1 MSKIILAGVL
11 TWLWPQVVSAHS
23 FGVLYNLP
31 VPFWMYLYGGVA
43 AILVSFLII
52 GYFFNKVVPDFSY
65 PTLNLSRFNFFASL
79 TNPRFLGTLKVV
91 SIFLF
96 VLTILSG
103 LFEKSAYASFSMTF
117 FWIIFVLGFT
127 YATALIGNIYAIV
140 NPWKVSVEWLMD
152 KEVEGLIR
160 YPKSLGYYPALIFY
174 FIFIWFEL
182 VGQTS
187 PNKLAVILIIYTIL
201 NYFGV
206 IAFGKEI
213 WFRYCEFFSV
223 FFRLIGK
230 IAPIEYR
237 DGKLYL
243 RPPFIGLLKESAE
256 YFSLLL
262 FTLFML
268 SSTAFDGFKETLPWV
283 RFYWQNLDKVLR
295 PVFGSNSYAMAKTG
309 ALLLSPFIFLSL
321 YFLLV
326 ALAKVI
332 AKSMTPLKTLLLQF
346 TFSLIPIAFVYNIA
360 HYYTLVLT
368 EGPKIFRLNSFIL
381 SANFVWHSQ
390 VAFILLGHIAGVYL
404 SHMIALKNFSS
415 SHKRII
421 LSQFPMLVLMVVYTV
436 AGLWILSQPITGGT
450 L

>member
-79 TNPRFLGTLKVV
+79 TNPRFLGILKVV

-117 FWIIFVLGFT
+117 FWIIFVLGLT

-160 YPKSLGYYPALIFY
+160 YTKSLGYYPALIFY

-187 PNKLAVILIIYTIL
+187 PNKLAVIL
-201 NYFGV
+201 
-206 IAFGKEI
+206 
-213 WFRYCEFFSV
+213 
-223 FFRLIGK
+223 
-230 IAPIEYR
+230 
-237 DGKLYL
+237 
-243 RPPFIGLLKESAE
+243 
-256 YFSLLL
+256 
-262 FTLFML
+262 
-268 SSTAFDGFKETLPWV
+268 
-283 RFYWQNLDKVLR
+283 
-295 PVFGSNSYAMAKTG
+295 
-309 ALLLSPFIFLSL
+309 
-321 YFLLV
+321 
-326 ALAKVI
+326 
-332 AKSMTPLKTLLLQF
+332 
-346 TFSLIPIAFVYNIA
+346 
-360 HYYTLVLT
+360 
-368 EGPKIFRLNSFIL
+368 
-381 SANFVWHSQ
+381 
-390 VAFILLGHIAGVYL
+390 
-404 SHMIALKNFSS
+404 
-415 SHKRII
+415 
-421 LSQFPMLVLMVVYTV
+421 
-436 AGLWILSQPITGGT
+436 
-450 L
+450 